1 MKKEQTEPLISLVV
15 PVYNVRNYL
24 EKCLQS
30 VVGQTY
36 ANLEII
42 LVDDGSSDGSA
53 VICDEY
59 ARADRRVKVIHLP
72 HAGVSAAR
80 NAGLEAA
87 TGALLGFVDSDDY
100 IDADIYEYLY
110 RLLTENDADISA
122 CTYLLEQEGRPSK
135 EVNNTGALRVF
146 SQEGILR
153 ELVRNDLVKNYLW
166 GKLFKRRLFDGIS
179 FPVGR
184 TYEDVAVLY
193 KVFYNSQ
200 KVVLSCVSKYHY
212 MIHQNESITRGSYDP
227 VKEYHFF
234 LSLYEQDC
242 FLRQAAKFGNES
254 GINALKRGIHLVN
267 HTFLC
272 PDSPAYAEILDD
284 AMKKIREYNHIPS
297 RELGFS
303 LAVRRY
309 LLCRHYT
316 LYRQLYCGFRSLF
329 KRRHKSMMD

>member
-1 MKKEQTEPLISLVV
+1 MEEKKTVQTEV
-15 PVYNVRNYL
+15 
-24 EKCLQS
+24 EKPR
-30 VVGQTY
+30 
-36 ANLEII
+36 
-42 LVDDGSSDGSA
+42 DRA
-53 VICDEY
+53 V
-59 ARADRRVKVIHLP
+59 L
-72 HAGVSAAR
+72 
-80 NAGLEAA
+80 AGLSSPRLDKRDNADED
-87 TGALLGFVDSDDY
+87 TLEELGALVETAGGEVAAVVLQNRAAPEPRTFIG
-100 IDADIYEYLY
+100 
-110 RLLTENDADISA
+110 
-122 CTYLLEQEGRPSK
+122 EGK
-135 EVNNTGALRVF
+135 VAE
-146 SQEGILR
+146 IR

-272 PDSPAYAEILDD
+272 PDSPAYEEIL
-284 AMKKIREYNHIPS
+284 ARLKKITE
-297 RELGFS
+297 
-303 LAVRRY
+303 
-309 LLCRHYT
+309 
-316 LYRQLYCGFRSLF
+316 
-329 KRRHKSMMD
+329 